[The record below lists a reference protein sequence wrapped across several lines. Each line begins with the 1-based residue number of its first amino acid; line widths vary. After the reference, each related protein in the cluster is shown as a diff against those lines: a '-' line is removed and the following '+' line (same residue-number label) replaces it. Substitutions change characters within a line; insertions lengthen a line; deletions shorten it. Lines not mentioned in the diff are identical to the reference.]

1 MSSSKETGRTSWRF
15 LIFRIVWYDVY
26 NKAVRQSMAF
36 LHSFGGCWFTNS
48 PLDLPTT
55 FRYDYFN
62 KNFNSVKNIFSEFS
76 FHIWIFPNVF
86 MQIPL
91 CKGDWN
97 VNAPK
102 IAMIILPVLGYCL
115 QGNIRLVLFSPFLPS
130 LSMGKIET
138 DRLLMSQIISL

>member
-1 MSSSKETGRTSWRF
+1 
-15 LIFRIVWYDVY
+15 
-26 NKAVRQSMAF
+26 
-36 LHSFGGCWFTNS
+36 
-48 PLDLPTT
+48 
-55 FRYDYFN
+55 
-62 KNFNSVKNIFSEFS
+62 
-76 FHIWIFPNVF
+76 

-102 IAMIILPVLGYCL
+102 ITMIILPVLGYCL
-115 QGNIRLVLFSPFLPS
+115 QGNIRLVLFSPFFPS